1 MFEKTDTHLLIGF
14 LNHEF
19 VRRAIYK
26 QIGELVMLVHYQC
39 LSLCNNTAHKC
50 LFCSQVCS
58 FSIDLELNIAVV
70 FSIGVEVAV
79 VFSVIAV

>member
-39 LSLCNNTAHKC
+39 LSLCIIVFCYFYFTSVYKCKLNFGSIRKLLKKLLSMKSQKTAR
-50 LFCSQVCS
+50 F
-58 FSIDLELNIAVV
+58 I
-70 FSIGVEVAV
+70 
-79 VFSVIAV
+79 